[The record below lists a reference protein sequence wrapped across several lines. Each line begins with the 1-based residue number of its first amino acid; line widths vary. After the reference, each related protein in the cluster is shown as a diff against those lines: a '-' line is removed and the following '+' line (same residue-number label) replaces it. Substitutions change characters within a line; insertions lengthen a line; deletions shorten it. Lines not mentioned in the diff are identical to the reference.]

1 MLPDSFCGGETHEE
15 AEEDDDKLFRGYG
28 RAGKETRGQSDR
40 YVEAGNTSN
49 RVPESL
55 SPHFKDQIKRSF
67 GRPPEAFEATSR
79 HHFTQA
85 FFPGLCTQ
93 GQPHFLRE

>member
-1 MLPDSFCGGETHEE
+1 MRPPP
-15 AEEDDDKLFRGYG
+15 FRQVATFSSGQVQFPA
-28 RAGKETRGQSDR
+28 RDRG
-40 YVEAGNTSN
+40 A
-49 RVPESL
+49 L
-55 SPHFKDQIKRSF
+55 SPRFKDQIERSF